1 MMHEKLLSWIKD
13 PAKLAR
19 LIDAVVRAEG
29 IAACDQMLCVLQDSE
44 MHRRSLIVRHVLA
57 ELAKGDQAKAGGT
70 ITERDMSRLI
80 TRLEEIQS
88 LASSKR

>member
-1 MMHEKLLSWIKD
+1 MPRQETLC
-13 PAKLAR
+13 
-19 LIDAVVRAEG
+19 
-29 IAACDQMLCVLQDSE
+29 AAGGVLWG
-44 MHRRSLIVRHVLA
+44 VLA
-57 ELAKGDQAKAGGT
+57 GHAFATSHTLFGIIALKAGGT